1 MTDPQQKP
9 EVQPSALVRL
19 MNGETQ
25 YQALSDDEL
34 VAARAESREQQKRR
48 DAEIAHELYR
58 RHRSW
63 RTVGALLGVNYT
75 TARGWVL
82 DAGLSVEPE
91 GSEA

>member
-1 MTDPQQKP
+1 MSDPQQRP
-9 EVQPSALVRL
+9 EVTPSALVQL
-19 MNGETQ
+19 MNGTTH
-25 YQALSDDEL
+25 YRDLTDEQL
-34 VAARAESREQQKRR
+34 VEARAESREQQKRR
-48 DAEIAHELYR
+48 DAEIAHELYT

-91 GSEA
+91 ESS